1 MKKTLGSDFV
11 KMSNSTKKIFIA
23 NFTEEKNG
31 TPIKSQKNMTMNVS
45 RISTFS
51 IIDIKML
58 RKQRILPQR
67 LHIGG
72 RRLIGSL

>member
-23 NFTEEKNG
+23 NFTEEKNE

-58 RKQRILPQR
+58 RKQRIPPQR
-67 LHIGG
+67 LHIGR